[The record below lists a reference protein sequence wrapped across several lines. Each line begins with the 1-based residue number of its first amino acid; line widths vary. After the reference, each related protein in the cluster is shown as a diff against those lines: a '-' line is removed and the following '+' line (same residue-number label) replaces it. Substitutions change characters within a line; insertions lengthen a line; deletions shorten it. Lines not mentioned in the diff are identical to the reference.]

1 MGLNIHCGCL
11 DIFTFTKLRDVQ
23 SSYGKINCFFFVFC
37 FHCVKKMRALTFYL
51 EWNDLGVNC

>member
-23 SSYGKINCFFFVFC
+23 SSYGKINCFFFFSLC
-37 FHCVKKMRALTFYL
+37 EEDEGFDFLPGM
-51 EWNDLGVNC
+51 E